1 MKPANVL
8 ALASCLMI
16 ATAAAPAAKKEPLS
30 RSIYVPVA
38 FSVPPEIDEALLIWI
53 GDEARP
59 RRARAHTFLFTYFP
73 DRGDRFWP
81 DRVEVRVQALGVCAG
96 GNIDTNFIVTPMGI
110 RTSSDS
116 LAFDMEAL
124 SKQLRMR
131 RRDLHVTP
139 KTVKIRCAAFGA
151 ATHLPEQDPLR

>member
-1 MKPANVL
+1 MKPASVL
-8 ALASCLMI
+8 ALFSCLMI
-16 ATAAAPAAKKEPLS
+16 ATAAAPAARNEPLS

-53 GDEARP
+53 GEEAKP

-81 DRVEVRVQALGVCAG
+81 DRVEVRVQALGVCSG
-96 GNIDTNFIVTPMGI
+96 GNIDTNFVVTPMGI

-116 LAFDMEAL
+116 LSFDMEAL
-124 SKQLRMR
+124 WKQVRMR
-131 RRDLHVTP
+131 RRDLHVSP
-139 KTVKIRCAAFGA
+139 KVVKVRCEPVPAAA
-151 ATHLPEQDPLR
+151 QLPEQDPLR